1 MEFEA
6 REAQQLHDRQTRG
19 ENLSEEEL
27 QQLEAWY
34 AEQDLTEEL
43 LLGSAAA
50 DTELAQLEGRISAT
64 LQRIADMTY
73 RIQSISR
80 EISVLRDENYA
91 LKHRLA
97 RALHA
102 SRS

>member
-64 LQRIADMTY
+64 LQRIADMT
-73 RIQSISR
+73 
-80 EISVLRDENYA
+80 
-91 LKHRLA
+91 
-97 RALHA
+97 
-102 SRS
+102 